1 MRSMRRSI
9 GRTREAMRGSFSSR
23 TRRRAPLSRRC
34 EGKSLVRR
42 RVCGIARAIGLT
54 NVRVVFT
61 NCHETQARQ
70 ALEALGLLDCFD
82 GVFGAGRMDECCKP
96 EPAAFEKLFAH
107 FSIAHPHKCVFF
119 EDSLKNL
126 RTAKLAFGMRT
137 VLVASPT
144 LDEELAT
151 ETAAHDDASETAPTA
166 LACVD
171 CVVRDVH
178 LCARAVRAAQCADAA
193 LLAVLLPK

>member
-1 MRSMRRSI
+1 MV
-9 GRTREAMRGSFSSR
+9 
-23 TRRRAPLSRRC
+23 RATSC
-34 EGKSLVRR
+34 G
-42 RVCGIARAIGLT
+42 GIARAIGLT

-82 GVFGAGRMDECCKP
+82 GVFGAGRMGECCKP

-126 RTAKLAFGMRT
+126 RTAKLAFGVRT

-151 ETAAHDDASETAPTA
+151 ETAIHDDPSSAPTA